1 MLTFYISGL
10 KEKIMKKL
18 FVYMSLLTV
27 SLISFSA
34 LPAVA
39 NESLYNRMGGYD
51 VIAKFSVGL
60 IDGFYADPAFIRFT
74 EGGAPA
80 DVVERDKQLTAE
92 YMCKITGG
100 PCFYIGKDMLS
111 VHKGLSITVKEWAAL
126 KAIAISVTAD
136 LNLEAGEEKEFL
148 SLFEDIKGLMN
159 IHSPPDGGSK

>member
-1 MLTFYISGL
+1 MFISYRSDF

-18 FVYMSLLTV
+18 FVYISMMTV
-27 SLISFSA
+27 SLMSFSA
-34 LPAVA
+34 ASAAA
-39 NESLYNRMGGYD
+39 NGNLYNRIGGYD

-80 DVVERDKQLTAE
+80 DVVARDKQLTAE

-111 VHKGLSITVKEWAAL
+111 VHKDLSITNDEWAAL
-126 KAIAISVTAD
+126 MAIAITVTAD
-136 LNLEAGEEKEFL
+136 LNLNPSDEKEFL
-148 SLFEDIKGLMN
+148 SLIENIKNLMN
-159 IHSPPDGGSK
+159 THSP